1 MPYDLVICD
10 IDGCL
15 TPEKPGPFDVDALAR
30 IAEYNRL
37 AHERGDRPRIT
48 ACTGRPQPYT
58 EAMCRLLGN
67 VSVPCV
73 AENGVWL
80 YHPGTNEYRMEP
92 SITEEHLAIVHEAE
106 RWMRQE
112 YALEGFTIQPG
123 KAASVSLYHPNRDR
137 LMAKVTEVRRTVE
150 ERGWPFRVSTT
161 WFYINIDL
169 THVSK
174 GTGIGR
180 LLEETGLPPE
190 RIAGVG
196 DTLGDHF
203 IADRVA
209 FFACPANAD
218 DEIKKRARY
227 ISPHEEA
234 EGVLDILEKLR
245 NS

>member
-15 TPEKPGPFDVDALAR
+15 TPEKPGPFDIDALSR
-30 IAEYNRL
+30 IAEYNHL
-37 AHERGDRPRIT
+37 AHKLGDRPCIT
-48 ACTGRPQPYT
+48 VCTGRPQPYA

-67 VSVPCV
+67 ASVHCV

-92 SITEEHLAIVHEAE
+92 SITEAHLAIVHEAE

-137 LMAKVTEVRRTVE
+137 LMAKVPEVRETVE
-150 ERGWPFRVSTT
+150 QRGWPFRVSTT
-161 WFYINIDL
+161 WYYINIDL

-174 GTGIGR
+174 GTGIER
-180 LLEETGLPPE
+180 LLAETGLSPD
-190 RIAGVG
+190 RVAGIG

-218 DEIKKRARY
+218 DEIKKRAHY

-234 EGVLDILEKLR
+234 EGVLDILERLR
-245 NS
+245 TD